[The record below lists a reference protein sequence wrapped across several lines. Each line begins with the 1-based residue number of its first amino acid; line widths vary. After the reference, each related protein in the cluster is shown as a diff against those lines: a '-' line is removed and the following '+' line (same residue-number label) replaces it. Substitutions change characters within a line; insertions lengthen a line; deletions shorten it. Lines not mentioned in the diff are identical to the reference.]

1 MNLLGRIRGY
11 GILAVS
17 ALIFSICVLFSVD
30 KMLKEQSSIA
40 QAEKENII
48 WATTRAE
55 IEVFRL
61 LDAISAAGQDGSPV
75 TVEDVNQRFEITLA
89 RFDSL
94 RQGVFGESLRGID
107 GAQKTI
113 SGMTQAM
120 AELEPQLALLRKS
133 DRAQAEKIRALMK
146 RATEPLGA
154 LSIQTLRADEMLA
167 AERRARVRG
176 VYIELAGYFIG
187 ILVSGTV
194 LVALLFVGVQRA
206 RGLLE
211 ARQRTEERLRESETR
226 FRDFASSASD
236 WLWDTDDRLRFTYF
250 SKGYLERVGAN
261 AIAILGKTFEEI
273 AVVPSD
279 ETKWAEFREILAK
292 RQPFREVRF
301 QMRAD
306 GTTARHIKI
315 SGVPV
320 FDIEGNLTGYRGTG
334 TDITEQ
340 VVAEGEANRVRS
352 LLEDAIEALAE
363 GFIILDPEDRFVL
376 ANTKYRNLYPL
387 LADLLKPGVY
397 FEEIVREALKREAI
411 SIPEGQED
419 SWLQERMAMHRSSA
433 KSSEQRLTD
442 GRWVQVNEQIL
453 KNGWHIGT
461 RVDITQLKQR
471 EQALRREALI
481 WEQMYDGVIIT
492 DLQGRITNWNPAAEA
507 VFGYPASETLGRT
520 PDILRRADSDS
531 GHTARILDAVR
542 RDGRWSGEI
551 DFVRKDSSEGICQTV
566 VAPLRTEDGH
576 LIAAIWVNQDITEQ
590 KQSEE
595 ALRAAKEQAES
606 ANVTKSRFLATMS
619 HEIRT
624 PMNGVLGMLDL
635 VLDTPL
641 DEEQNS
647 YVNTARKS
655 GEALMVI
662 LDDVLDFSKMEAGKL
677 SLESVNLDLREVVED
692 VLGLLSI
699 QAQSKGIEISAI
711 IEPDVPTLLRGDPGR
726 IRQILLN
733 LVGNA
738 VKFTQQGGVGVT
750 VATEK
755 VGAGHARLRVEI
767 MDTGVGI
774 PFERQKDMFNEF
786 TQADPSTT
794 RRFGGTGLGLAISKK
809 LVELMDGNIGVNSI
823 PGRGSTFWFV
833 INLELQ
839 MGAPVPADEW
849 DARIGA
855 RRILVVDN
863 NPISGRIMERR
874 LAARG
879 QFTKLARTGA
889 EAIALM
895 TAAATEESG
904 FEAALIDKELP
915 DMAGEQ
921 LAERIRNIPRLGAPK
936 LALLCQATDRVTTE
950 RASAVGFDGHLVKPV
965 RQRALSE
972 TIASMFGFTVAGTT
986 RASAGE
992 SDARKAALTPHAVGR
1007 PRAKLL
1013 LAEDSKINQVVAIAM
1028 LGKSGYLID
1037 AVDNGREALEAVS
1050 SRPYDLVL
1058 MDVSMPEM
1066 DGLDATRAIR
1076 ALSGDVRR
1084 IPIIAMTAHAMES
1097 DREICLAAGM
1107 NDYVTKPVDRVKL
1120 LNAVAR
1126 WLGTDNKPTARAT
1139 PQPNTAP
1146 EQSAA
1151 QTAKP
1156 AATQTPVPRPPA
1168 PAPTRPILRVNPIAT
1183 RANGA
1188 KNAPIARSSGQA
1200 VGGRIE
1206 EPKALV
1212 LDGEV
1217 LRQLER
1223 DTNSVIIQD
1232 LIGTFVAELAE
1243 RLQRITA
1250 AVRVG
1255 DMSAML
1261 REAHALKS
1269 SSGTFGALQLQ
1280 AQARAIEMACREG
1293 REAEVPELVRPVNAM
1308 ALDASRALVGWIKP
1322 GRAPEGDARR

>member
-1 MNLLGRIRGY
+1 MSLLGRIRGF
-11 GILAVS
+11 GILAVA

-61 LDAISAAGQDGSPV
+61 LDALSAAGQEDNPA
-75 TVEDVNQRFEITLA
+75 TLEDVNQRYEIILA
-89 RFDSL
+89 RFDTL

-107 GAQKTI
+107 GAQKSI
-113 SGMTQAM
+113 EAMTKAM
-120 AELEPQLALLRKS
+120 AELEPQLALLRKG
-133 DRAQAEKIRALMK
+133 DRAQAEKIRAQMK
-146 RATEPLGA
+146 RATEPLNK
-154 LSIQTLRADEMLA
+154 LSVQTLHADEMQA

-194 LVALLFVGVQRA
+194 LVVLLFVGVQRA

-273 AVVPSD
+273 AVVAGD
-279 ETKWAEFREILAK
+279 EAKWAEFGEVLAK

-320 FDIEGNLTGYRGTG
+320 FDVEGNLTGYRGTG

-340 VVAEGEANRVRS
+340 VEAEGEANRVRS
-352 LLEDAIEALAE
+352 LLEDAVEALAE

-376 ANTKYRNLYPL
+376 ANTKYRNLYPQ
-387 LADLLKPGVY
+387 LADLLKPGVR
-397 FEEIVREALKREAI
+397 FEDVVREALKRKAI
-411 SIPEGQED
+411 SFPEGQEEA
-419 SWLQERMAMHRSSA
+419 WLQERMAQHRSSA

-453 KNGWHIGT
+453 KNGWFIGT

-471 EQALRREALI
+471 EEALRREALI

-492 DLQGRITNWNPAAEA
+492 DLEGQITNWNPAAEA
-507 VFGYPASETLGRT
+507 VFGYPAAETLGRT
-520 PDILRRADSDS
+520 PDILRRADSEG
-531 GHTARILDAVR
+531 GHTAHVLDAVR

-551 DFVRKDSSEGICQTV
+551 DFVRKDSSEGICRTV
-566 VAPLRTEDGH
+566 VAPLRTEDGR
-576 LIAAIWVNQDITEQ
+576 LIAAIWVNLDITER
-590 KQSEE
+590 KRSEE

-606 ANVTKSRFLATMS
+606 ANIAKSRFLATMS

-641 DEEQNS
+641 DEEQSS
-647 YVNTARKS
+647 YVDTARKS
-655 GEALMVI
+655 GEALLII

-677 SLESVNLDLREVVED
+677 SLETVDLDLREVIED
-692 VLGLLSI
+692 VLGLLSV

-711 IEPDVPTLLRGDPGR
+711 VEPDVATLLRGDPGR

-733 LVGNA
+733 LIGNA
-738 VKFTQQGGVGVT
+738 VKFTERGGVGVT
-750 VATEK
+750 VATEETSP
-755 VGAGHARLRVEI
+755 GRARLRVEI

-774 PFERQKDMFNEF
+774 PPERQKDMFSEF
-786 TQADPSTT
+786 TQIDPSTT

-809 LVELMDGNIGVNSI
+809 LVELMGGDIGVNST

-833 INLELQ
+833 VDLELQ
-839 MGAPVPADEW
+839 KDAPAPAAAW
-849 DARIGA
+849 DPRIGA
-855 RRILVVDN
+855 RRILVVDD
-863 NPISGRIMERR
+863 NPISGRIMARR
-874 LAARG
+874 LAVRG
-879 QFTKLARTGA
+879 QLTELARTGT

-895 TAAATEESG
+895 TAAAAKGRG
-904 FEAALIDKELP
+904 FEAVLIDMELP

-921 LAERIRNIPRLGAPK
+921 LAERIRNAPRLGTPK

-950 RASAVGFDGHLVKPV
+950 RVRAVGFDGHLAKPV
-965 RQRALSE
+965 RQRALSG
-972 TIASMFGFTVAGTT
+972 TIASMFGIAAAAHAPAVEA
-986 RASAGE
+986 
-992 SDARKAALTPHAVGR
+992 DARKAPHASGQ

-1028 LGKSGYLID
+1028 LGKSGYQID

-1097 DREICLAAGM
+1097 DREKCLAAGM

-1126 WLGTDNKPTARAT
+1126 WLGADNEPAAHAA
-1139 PQPNTAP
+1139 PQPNAP
-1146 EQSAA
+1146 HP
-1151 QTAKP
+1151 TPGAKP
-1156 AATQTPVPRPPA
+1156 AATATQPPAPRPPA
-1168 PAPTRPILRVNPIAT
+1168 PTPAKPILRVTPVAT

-1188 KNAPIARSSGQA
+1188 ENAAIAR
-1200 VGGRIE
+1200 GGTRAGGARIE
-1206 EPKALV
+1206 EPGALV

-1223 DTNSVIIQD
+1223 DTNSTIIQD

-1261 REAHALKS
+1261 HEAHALKS

-1293 REAEVPELVRPVNAM
+1293 RKAEVSELVRPVNAM
-1308 ALDASRALVGWIKP
+1308 ALDASRALVGWVKP
-1322 GRAPEGDARR
+1322 GRAPAGDARR